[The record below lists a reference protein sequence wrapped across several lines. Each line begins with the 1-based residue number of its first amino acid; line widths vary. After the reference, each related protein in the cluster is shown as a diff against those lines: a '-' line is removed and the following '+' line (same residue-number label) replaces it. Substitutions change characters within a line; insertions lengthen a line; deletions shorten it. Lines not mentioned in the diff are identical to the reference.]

1 MGEVGKGNFG
11 FNEGRYAKGRRFR
24 IIVYTKIGTYEGYE
38 NSKEHWNV
46 WLNTTVVSGGID
58 TFTNVP
64 QRFAPFIGQDEC
76 INCDDDVAIDG
87 DVGGGESPKVVPI
100 QSDYG
105 TNGKLLTPLE
115 KEWMGL
121 DTGSNVVR
129 VPKLIVP
136 LKERQ
141 AFYVR

>member
-1 MGEVGKGNFG
+1 MSLLSS
-11 FNEGRYAKGRRFR
+11 
-24 IIVYTKIGTYEGYE
+24 T
-38 NSKEHWNV
+38 
-46 WLNTTVVSGGID
+46 GGID
-58 TFTNVP
+58 TLTNVP
-64 QRFAPFIGQDEC
+64 QRFAPLISKDEC
-76 INCDDDVAIDG
+76 INCDDNDSTS
-87 DVGGGESPKVVPI
+87 GEERTVPI

-121 DTGSNVVR
+121 DTSDVVR